1 MSPCPALSRFGPRD
15 GLLAWMAGAR
25 RWARVVLLACAASAL
40 AACASVPDAQ
50 ERQARAAQAGLSAD
64 AAQESYRRGQ
74 GIAADP
80 QTPKDDFLA
89 RHLAVEEAVSGAP
102 LVKGNRVRLLA
113 DGPSTYQAMLQSIGQ
128 ARRYVHMETY
138 IFEDDAEGAKFA
150 EALIAARN
158 RGAEVSLMVDAVGT
172 LKTPDDLFQRMRDAG
187 VQVAVFN
194 PVNPARARAGWSPN
208 QRNHRK
214 VLVVDGKVG
223 YLGGI
228 NVSSVYESSS
238 LSGGGKS
245 GSGSGSSGGS
255 GAGKADKSSED
266 AKSAPWRD
274 THLRIEGP
282 AVAQVE
288 EVLQAGWASQAKEP
302 IKGGDVQVA
311 PPAGNTSVRIL
322 ANQPDRSDGYT
333 VYLTLMSAFESAQ
346 KSIHITMAY
355 FVPDPAF
362 IEALEAAAR
371 RGVDVVLV
379 LPGFSDSSLVFH
391 AGRSHYTDLL
401 RAGVKIYER
410 RDALLHAK
418 TAVVDGVWS
427 TVGSSNMDWR
437 SFALNYEINAVV
449 LGPEFAGEMEAL
461 FQRDVADAVQITPE
475 AWKDRGVDDRFM
487 ETFSRMFERWL

>member
-1 MSPCPALSRFGPRD
+1 MRPPPALGRFGPGVGPRH
-15 GLLAWMAGAR
+15 GLAGAM
-25 RWARVVLLACAASAL
+25 RWTRALLLACAASVL

-64 AAQESYRRGQ
+64 AARDSYRRGQ

-89 RHLAVEEAVSGAP
+89 RHLAVEQAVSGAP
-102 LVKGNRVRLLA
+102 LVPGNRVWLLA
-113 DGPSTYQAMLQSIGQ
+113 DGPSTYKAMLQSIGQ

-138 IFEDDAEGAKFA
+138 IFEDDAEGARFA
-150 EALIAARN
+150 DALIAARK

-172 LKTPDDLFQRMRDAG
+172 LNTPDALFERLRDNG

-238 LSGGGKS
+238 LSGSGGRS
-245 GSGSGSSGGS
+245 GSGSGAGS
-255 GAGKADKSSED
+255 GAGKADAQPAGD

-282 AVAQVE
+282 AVAQLEQVI
-288 EVLQAGWASQAKEP
+288 QSGWESQAKEP
-302 IKGGDVQVA
+302 IKGGGTYVA
-311 PPAGNTSVRIL
+311 PPAGTTRVRIL

-362 IEALEAAAR
+362 IDALTAAAR

-379 LPGFSDSSLVFH
+379 LPGFSDSSLVFN

-401 RAGVKIYER
+401 RAGVKVYER

-437 SFALNYEINAVV
+437 SFALNYEVNAVV
-449 LGPEFAGEMEAL
+449 LGPEFAAEMEAL
-461 FQRDVADAVQITPE
+461 FQRDVEDSVRITPE

-487 ETFSRMFERWL
+487 EIFSRMFERWL

>member
-1 MSPCPALSRFGPRD
+1 MRPPAAPSPGRPAPAAPGAF
-15 GLLAWMAGAR
+15 AWR
-25 RWARVVLLACAASAL
+25 RWARAAALACCAALL

-50 ERQARAAQAGLSAD
+50 ERAARKAQAGLSAD
-64 AAQESYRRGQ
+64 SAQDSYRRGHD
-74 GIAADP
+74 IAADP
-80 QTPKDDFLA
+80 RNAKDDFLA

-102 LVKGNRVRLLA
+102 LVAGNRVRLLA
-113 DGPSTYQAMLQSIGQ
+113 DGPGTYQAMLRSIAQ

-138 IFEDDAEGAKFA
+138 IFDDDEEGARFA

-158 RGAEVSLMVDAVGT
+158 RGADVALMVDAVGT
-172 LKTPDDLFQRMRDAG
+172 IKTPDALFQRLRDAG

-194 PVNPARARAGWSPN
+194 PVSPVSGGRAGWSPN

-228 NVSSVYESSS
+228 NVSAVYASSPA
-238 LSGGGKS
+238 
-245 GSGSGSSGGS
+245 GGS
-255 GAGKADKSSED
+255 GASGGVGSGPD
-266 AKSAPWRD
+266 ARRTDAQAAPWRD

-282 AVAQVE
+282 AVAQLEAVI
-288 EVLQAGWASQAKEP
+288 QDGWQSQAKEP
-302 IKGGDVQVA
+302 LRGGGTAIA
-311 PPAGNTSVRIL
+311 PATGPTRVRIL

-346 KSIHITMAY
+346 RSIHITMAY

-362 IEALEAAAR
+362 VDVLAAAAQ

-379 LPGFSDSSLVFH
+379 LPGFSDSSLVFN
-391 AGRSHYTDLL
+391 AGRSHYGKLL
-401 RAGVKIYER
+401 KAGVKIYER

-437 SFALNYEINAVV
+437 SFALNYEVNAVV
-449 LGPEFAGEMEAL
+449 LGPEFAADMEAL
-461 FQRDVADAVQITPE
+461 FQRDVAESVRITPE
-475 AWKDRGVDDRFM
+475 AWRARGVDDRFM
-487 ETFSRMFERWL
+487 EFFSRMFERWL

>member
-1 MSPCPALSRFGPRD
+1 M
-15 GLLAWMAGAR
+15 
-25 RWARVVLLACAASAL
+25 V

-50 ERQARAAQAGLSAD
+50 ERRAREAQAGLSAD
-64 AAQESYRRGQ
+64 AARDSYLRGQ

-80 QTPKDDFLA
+80 KTPKDDFLA
-89 RHLAVEEAVSGAP
+89 RHLAVEQAVSGAP
-102 LVKGNRVRLLA
+102 LVAGNRVRLLA
-113 DGPSTYQAMLQSIGQ
+113 DGPSTYQAMLQTIGQ

-138 IFEDDAEGAKFA
+138 IFDDDAEGARFA
-150 EALIAARN
+150 DALIAARN
-158 RGAEVSLMVDAVGT
+158 RGADVALMVDAVGT
-172 LKTPDDLFQRMRDAG
+172 IKTPDALFQRLRDAG

-194 PVNPARARAGWSPN
+194 PVNPANARAGWSPN

-228 NVSSVYESSS
+228 NVSSVYESSP
-238 LSGGGKS
+238 GS
-245 GSGSGSSGGS
+245 GSGSGPTSASGSSPAAVKNTGNADGNA
-255 GAGKADKSSED
+255 AGD
-266 AKSAPWRD
+266 AKAAPWRD

-282 AVAQVE
+282 AVAQLE
-288 EVLQAGWASQAKEP
+288 QIIQAAWASQAEEPLAGGGEP
-302 IKGGDVQVA
+302 IA
-311 PPAGNTSVRIL
+311 PAAGATQVRIL

-362 IEALEAAAR
+362 IDVLCDAAR

-379 LPGFSDSSLVFH
+379 LPGFSDSSLVFN

-401 RAGVKIYER
+401 RAGVKLYER

-461 FQRDVADAVQITPE
+461 FQRDVADSVQITP
-475 AWKDRGVDDRFM
+475 ADWSSRGVDDRFM
-487 ETFSRMFERWL
+487 EFFSRMFERWL